1 MTGSCSIIY
10 RHLEHFSTV
19 ESRSGGHGGGHGD
32 GDGGILITDDY
43 RVSGG
48 DYDAAAA
55 AAAAVLTR
63 VVPYQQTS
71 SSRPTCNT
79 QRYDSRI
86 ACDAFD
92 KRSLEWRMNH
102 TCSRIETLAVIAH
115 ADSAFDN

>member
-48 DYDAAAA
+48 DYDAAA